1 MSTYHS
7 KQRWRIIVHGG
18 AGPIRDGLLAQRQ
31 TGCQRAAEAGAAQL
45 AQGYSALDA
54 VQSAVAALEDDPL
67 FNAGTGAVLN
77 CHGKIQ
83 LDASIMNGAN
93 LAAGAVAAVS
103 RLKNPICLAR
113 QVLEDGRHV
122 LLAGESALEFARSVG
137 LQEYPDAALIVEH
150 QRQRWEA
157 DHGTVG
163 AVAMDQRGEIAAA
176 TSTGGLF
183 NTLPGRVGD
192 SALIGCGTYA
202 DDRGGVSCTGIGEA
216 IIRVVLAKT
225 AVDFLRA
232 GMPPQA
238 AVDHALAHLNA
249 KTRRQAGLI
258 LIDQQGYM
266 AYAHNAAHMPV
277 GIMSEGGDVITTI

>member
-1 MSTYHS
+1 MSPNKH
-7 KQRWRIIVHGG
+7 WRIIVHGG
-18 AGPIRDGLLAQRQ
+18 AGPIRDGLLAERQ
-31 TGCQRAAEAGAAQL
+31 TGCQRAAEAGAEKL
-45 AQGYSALDA
+45 RQGCSALDA
-54 VQSAVAALEDDPL
+54 VQRAVETLEDDPL

-77 CHGKIQ
+77 RHGNIQ

-103 RLKNPICLAR
+103 RLKNPIALAR

-122 LLAGESALEFARSVG
+122 LLVSESALEFARSVG
-137 LQEYPDAALIVEH
+137 VKEYPDAALIVDH

-157 DHGTVG
+157 KHGTVG
-163 AVAMDQRGEIAAA
+163 AVAIDQAGEIAAA

-202 DDRGGVSCTGIGEA
+202 DDVGGVSCTGIGEA

-225 AVDFLRA
+225 AVDFLRTGLSA
-232 GMPPQA
+232 QE
-238 AVDHALAHLNA
+238 AVDQAMAHFSA
-249 KTRRQAGLI
+249 KTQQQAGLI
-258 LIDQQGYM
+258 LIHRQGGV
-266 AYAHNAAHMPV
+266 AYAHNAAHMPLCV
-277 GIMSEGGDVITTI
+277 IHEPNDVMTAI